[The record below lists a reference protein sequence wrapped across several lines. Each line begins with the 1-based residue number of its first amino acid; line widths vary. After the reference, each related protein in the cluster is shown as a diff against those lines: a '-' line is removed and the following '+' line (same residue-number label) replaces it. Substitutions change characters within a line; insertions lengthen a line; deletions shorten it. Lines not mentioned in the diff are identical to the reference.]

1 MGSILLRTKY
11 DPIYSDVRLLYPI
24 ILNVINMKVVLLAGG
39 FGSRISEESQFKPKP
54 MIEIGGMPIL
64 WHIMKEYAYY
74 GHTEFIICAGYKQE
88 YIKEWFANYFLHNSD
103 ITFDYRNGKN
113 EMTVHQTNMEPWKV
127 TVVDTG
133 YNTMTGGRI
142 KRIQKYVGDEPFLM
156 TYGDGVC
163 DVEIDKLIE
172 FHKRH
177 GKLATL
183 TAVKMAQDKGI
194 LDITKDQAVRAFREK
209 NAADG
214 APINAG
220 YMILEPLVFDM
231 LEGGD
236 TCVFEKTVLV
246 KLAEMGELMSYVHT
260 GFWQC
265 MDNIREK
272 SFLEKLLAED
282 KAPWKRW
289 DRSVPDIPDYAK

>member
-1 MGSILLRTKY
+1 
-11 DPIYSDVRLLYPI
+11 
-24 ILNVINMKVVLLAGG
+24 MKVVLLAGG

-64 WHIMKEYAYY
+64 WHIMKEYSYY

-113 EMTVHQTNMEPWKV
+113 EMTVHRSNLEPWKV
-127 TVVDTG
+127 MVADTG

-142 KRIQKYVGDEPFLM
+142 KRVQEYVGNEPFLM

-172 FHKRH
+172 FHKSH
-177 GKLATL
+177 GKIATL
-183 TAVKMAQDKGI
+183 TAVKMAQDKGV

-209 NAADG
+209 SASDG

-220 YMILEPLVFDM
+220 YMVLQPEIFDM
-231 LEGGD
+231 LPGGD
-236 TCVFEKTVLV
+236 SCVFENTVLV
-246 KLAEMGELMSYVHT
+246 SLAEQGELMSYVHT

-272 SFLEKLLAED
+272 NMLEKMLAD
-282 KAPWKRW
+282 GVAPWKRW
-289 DRSVPDIPDYAK
+289 DREIPNLEFRKQSNI

>member
-1 MGSILLRTKY
+1 
-11 DPIYSDVRLLYPI
+11 
-24 ILNVINMKVVLLAGG
+24 MKVVLLAGG

-103 ITFDYRNGKN
+103 ITFDYRKGKN
-113 EMTVHQTNMEPWKV
+113 DMIVHLTNMEPWKV

-142 KRIQKYVGDEPFLM
+142 KRIQKYVGNETFLL

-163 DVEIDKLIE
+163 DVNINKLIE
-172 FHKRH
+172 FHKSH

-183 TAVKMAQDKGI
+183 TAVKLAQDKGI
-194 LDITKDQAVRAFREK
+194 LDIEEGTVKAFREK
-209 NAADG
+209 NAIDG

-220 YMILEPLVFDM
+220 YMVLQPDVFNL

-236 TCVFEKTVLV
+236 SCIFENTVLV
-246 KLAEMGELMSYVHT
+246 KLAKEGQLMSYIHE

-265 MDNIREK
+265 MDNIHEK
-272 SFLEKLLAED
+272 NILEKLLAED

-289 DRSVPDIPDYAK
+289 ERSIPNLEYRNRMHKGE

>member
-1 MGSILLRTKY
+1 
-11 DPIYSDVRLLYPI
+11 
-24 ILNVINMKVVLLAGG
+24 MKVVLLAGG

-64 WHIMKEYAYY
+64 WHSMKEYAYY

-103 ITFDYRNGKN
+103 VTFDYRNGKN

-133 YNTMTGGRI
+133 YNTMTSGHI
-142 KRIQKYVGDEPFLM
+142 KHIQKYVGNEPFLM

-172 FHKRH
+172 FHKSH

-265 MDNIREK
+265 MDNICEK

-289 DRSVPDIPDYAK
+289 DCSVPDIPDYAK

>member
-1 MGSILLRTKY
+1 
-11 DPIYSDVRLLYPI
+11 
-24 ILNVINMKVVLLAGG
+24 MKVVLLAGG

-64 WHIMKEYAYY
+64 WHIMKEYSYY
-74 GHTEFIICAGYKQE
+74 GHNEFIICAGYKQE
-88 YIKEWFANYFLHNSD
+88 YIKEWFANYFLQNSD
-103 ITFDYRNGKN
+103 VSFDWRNGSN
-113 EMTVHQTNMEPWKV
+113 EMTIHHSELEPWKV

-142 KRIQKYVGDEPFLM
+142 KRIQKYVGNEPFFM

-163 DVEIDKLIE
+163 DVDIDKLLL
-172 FHKRH
+172 FHKSH

-183 TAVKMAQDKGI
+183 TAVRQAQDKGV

-209 NAADG
+209 NVSDG

-220 YMILEPLVFDM
+220 YMVLEPQVFD
-231 LEGGD
+231 LLDGD
-236 TCVFEKTVLV
+236 DCIFEKTALV
-246 KLAEMGELMSYVHT
+246 KLAPEGQLMSYIHT

-272 SFLEKLLAED
+272 SILEKLLAEG

-289 DRSVPDIPDYAK
+289 ERSVPKIPDYAK

>member
-1 MGSILLRTKY
+1 MVIPSLSFA
-11 DPIYSDVRLLYPI
+11 P
-24 ILNVINMKVVLLAGG
+24 VIN
-39 FGSRISEESQFKPKP
+39 RNI
-54 MIEIGGMPIL
+54 
-64 WHIMKEYAYY
+64 
-74 GHTEFIICAGYKQE
+74 
-88 YIKEWFANYFLHNSD
+88 IKEWFANYFLHNSD
-103 ITFDYRNGKN
+103 VTFDYRGGNN

-142 KRIQKYVGDEPFLM
+142 KRIQRYIENETFLM

-163 DVEIDKLIE
+163 DVEIDKLVE
-172 FHKRH
+172 FHKSH

-183 TAVKMAQDKGI
+183 TAVKIAQDKGV

-209 NAADG
+209 NASDG

-220 YMILEPLVFDM
+220 YMVLEPEVFDM

-236 TCVFEKTVLV
+236 SCVFEKTALV
-246 KLAEMGELMSYVHT
+246 KLAQEGQLMSYIHT

-272 SFLEKLLAED
+272 SMLEKLLAED

-289 DRSVPDIPDYAK
+289 ERSVPEIPDYAK